1 MIYKITNKSKLNFFN
16 PVYEYYIYENT
27 LDTNLNYLKHFIL
40 QKEKEILKKYPAWN
54 DGYTGL
60 GNDSLTSRY
69 YYYNLLQYKELN
81 FLKGLIRLEH
91 DNFLNSISNRLI
103 KENIYIQCWANVM
116 RKGDQIK
123 KHSHSKQ
130 NYGYLSGHI
139 CIDTMNTNTY
149 YGNPYGREDFI
160 SENLDGKITLFPS
173 WLPHYTDEVK
183 TDLRI
188 TIAFDIITEETW
200 NDYNYTGNS
209 KSHYELLYK

>member
-1 MIYKITNKSKLNFFN
+1 MIYKIQNKDTLNFFN
-16 PVYEYYIYENT
+16 PTYEYYIYDNI
-27 LDTNLNYLKHFIL
+27 LNIDVLYLKQFIL
-40 QKEKEILKKYPAWN
+40 EKEKEILKKYPAWN

-81 FLKGLIRLEH
+81 FLKGLIKLEH
-91 DNFLNSISNRLI
+91 DNFLDQLDIK

-123 KHSHSKQ
+123 KHSHYKT
-130 NYGYLSGHI
+130 NYGYLGGHI
-139 CIDTMNTNTY
+139 CIDTVNTNTY
-149 YGNPYGREDFI
+149 YVNPYERGDFI
-160 SENLDGKITLFPS
+160 SKNVNGKISLFPS

-188 TIAFDIITEETW
+188 TIAFDMITEETW
-200 NDYNYTGNS
+200 NDYNYTGND
-209 KSHYELLYK
+209 KSHYELLDK